1 MRELYEKMIA
11 ASKTTDE
18 GLFVASARNWLAAS
32 EENPFNE
39 SSPAFDLYFK
49 AKRCFTTWQSKAINY
64 RNSKRQMIE
73 YAKQLAA
80 LDLPSP
86 YPEEKHE
93 EMAQE
98 SVEEQ
103 HEEVV
108 APSVQNEN
116 VTHVLGVIPENEIK
130 EKEEDQPAEETHIE
144 TVEPKYETAS
154 VQKQNVAPE
163 KKHQPANQNDKHA
176 FFGKRKK

>member
-103 HEEVV
+103 HKEVV
-108 APSVQNEN
+108 APSAQSEN
-116 VTHVLGVIPENEIK
+116 VTHILGVIPENETK
-130 EKEEDQPAEETHIE
+130 EAVVEQLSVEEYA
-144 TVEPKYETAS
+144 ETAETKS
-154 VQKQNVAPE
+154 EQAPIQKQNASYE
-163 KKHQPANQNDKHA
+163 KKHQPNNPNDKHA